1 MSQTGQLRIVILKWD
16 RLYGDLIRRHIWD
29 VWPNAVICAFQHG
42 IDALNEIQEQT
53 PHLFVTGVS
62 VEDMDGLEHLEPFI
76 DKPVPI
82 LIVTS
87 RPNTRMFEMLR
98 QVRYDGI
105 FDGSSEGMDHLPA
118 ALRRVLQGGHYVS
131 PSLVP
136 FLKGRK
142 SVTLEALTE
151 REQIVLSVI
160 GDGSDNKEASKRLGI
175 SQYTAMTHR
184 NAIMRKLGLHHS
196 KELMQYALVHG
207 YVVIT
212 AKGIYRPGFQ
222 RRIGLPADRRMA
234 GRKPASRVPV
244 EAEEAMEADA
254 TEFDS

>member
-1 MSQTGQLRIVILKWD
+1 MAQKGQLRIVILKWD

-29 VWPNAVICAFQHG
+29 VWPNAIVCAFQHG
-42 IDALNEIQEQT
+42 IDALAEIQEQT
-53 PHLFVTGVS
+53 PDLFVTGVA

-82 LIVTS
+82 LVVTS

-98 QVRYDGI
+98 HVRYDGI
-105 FDGSSEGMDHLPA
+105 FDGSSEGMDHLPV
-118 ALRRVLQGGHYVS
+118 ALRHVMQQRHYVS

-136 FLKGRK
+136 FLKERR

-175 SQYTAMTHR
+175 SHYTVLSHR
-184 NAIMRKLGLHHS
+184 IAIMRKLGLHHS
-196 KELMQYALVHG
+196 GELMQYALVHG

-212 AKGIYRPGFQ
+212 GKGIYRPGFQ
-222 RRIGLPADRRMA
+222 RRIGLPTDRRTG
-234 GRKPASRVPV
+234 GRKASVSMRVEE
-244 EAEEAMEADA
+244 EAEA
-254 TEFDS
+254 TPLNS

>member
-1 MSQTGQLRIVILKWD
+1 MAQNGQLRIVILKWD

-29 VWPNAVICAFQHG
+29 VWPNAIVCAFQHG
-42 IDALNEIQEQT
+42 IDALNEIQDQT
-53 PHLFVTGVS
+53 PDLFVTGVA

-76 DKPVPI
+76 NKPVPI

-98 QVRYDGI
+98 DIRYDGI
-105 FDGSSEGMDHLPA
+105 FDGSSEGMDHLPV
-118 ALRRVLQGGHYVS
+118 ALRQVLQGRHYVS

-136 FLKGRK
+136 FLKERK

-175 SQYTAMTHR
+175 SVYTVMTHR
-184 NAIMRKLGLHHS
+184 NAILRKLGLHHS

-212 AKGIYRPGFQ
+212 ARGIYRPGFQ
-222 RRIGLPADRRMA
+222 RRIGLIPDRRANGRNVEIGAPA
-234 GRKPASRVPV
+234 GG
-244 EAEEAMEADA
+244 EAEA
-254 TEFDS
+254 TAFDS

>member
-1 MSQTGQLRIVILKWD
+1 MAQNSQLRIVILKWD

-29 VWPNAVICAFQHG
+29 VWPNAIVCAFQHG

-53 PHLFVTGVS
+53 PDLFVTGVA

-76 DKPVPI
+76 NKPVPI

-98 QVRYDGI
+98 DIRYDGI
-105 FDGSSEGMDHLPA
+105 FDGSSEGMDHLPV
-118 ALRRVLQGGHYVS
+118 ALRQVLQGRHYVS

-136 FLKGRK
+136 FLKERK

-175 SQYTAMTHR
+175 SVYTVMTHR
-184 NAIMRKLGLHHS
+184 NAILRKLGLHHS

-212 AKGIYRPGFQ
+212 ARGIYRPGFQ
-222 RRIGLPADRRMA
+222 RRIGVASSQPSS
-234 GRKPASRVPV
+234 GRIPHVPIRQ
-244 EAEEAMEADA
+244 EEKAETTA
-254 TEFDS
+254 FDS

>member
-1 MSQTGQLRIVILKWD
+1 MAQNSQLRIVILKWD

-29 VWPNAVICAFQHG
+29 VWPNAIVCAFQHG
-42 IDALNEIQEQT
+42 IDALNEIQEQ
-53 PHLFVTGVS
+53 PPDLFVTGVA

-98 QVRYDGI
+98 EIRYDGI
-105 FDGSSEGMDHLPA
+105 FDGSSEGMEHLPV
-118 ALRRVLQGGHYVS
+118 ALRQVMQRRHYVS

-136 FLKGRK
+136 FLKERK

-184 NAIMRKLGLHHS
+184 NAIMRKLSLHHS

-222 RRIGLPADRRMA
+222 RRIGLSPDRRA
-234 GRKPASRVPV
+234 HGRNVDVRAPV
-244 EAEEAMEADA
+244 EEETEATA
-254 TEFDS
+254 FDS

>member
-1 MSQTGQLRIVILKWD
+1 MAQNGQLRVVILKWD

-29 VWPNAVICAFQHG
+29 VWPNAIVCAFQHG
-42 IDALNEIQEQT
+42 IDALNEIQDQT
-53 PHLFVTGVS
+53 PDLFVTGVA

-76 DKPVPI
+76 HKPVPI

-98 QVRYDGI
+98 EIRYDGI
-105 FDGSSEGMDHLPA
+105 FDGSSEGMDHLPV
-118 ALRRVLQGGHYVS
+118 ALRQVMQRRHYVS

-136 FLKGRK
+136 FLKERK

-175 SQYTAMTHR
+175 SVYTVMTHR
-184 NAIMRKLGLHHS
+184 NAILRKLGLHHS

-222 RRIGLPADRRMA
+222 RRIGFTPDRCA
-234 GRKPASRVPV
+234 TGRCVEVRAPV
-244 EAEEAMEADA
+244 NEENEVTA
-254 TEFDS
+254 FDS

>member
-1 MSQTGQLRIVILKWD
+1 MTSVPFIPRPLSRTSGPREIVRQFTPNWFAATMGTGVLAIALALVPGGGPLLYGIGRGLWLFNIGLFALFTLLYAARWIFFFDGARRIFGHSVVSMFVGCIPMGLATIINGILIYAQPQAGGEILRIV
-16 RLYGDLIRRHIWD
+16 
-29 VWPNAVICAFQHG
+29 
-42 IDALNEIQEQT
+42 
-53 PHLFVTGVS
+53 
-62 VEDMDGLEHLEPFI
+62 
-76 DKPVPI
+76 
-82 LIVTS
+82 
-87 RPNTRMFEMLR
+87 
-98 QVRYDGI
+98 
-105 FDGSSEGMDHLPA
+105 
-118 ALRRVLQGGHYVS
+118 
-131 PSLVP
+131 
-136 FLKGRK
+136 
-142 SVTLEALTE
+142 EALWWADA
-151 REQIVLSVI
+151 VLSVI

-234 GRKPASRVPV
+234 GRKPASRVPG
-244 EAEEAMEADA
+244 EAEEAIEADA

>member
-1 MSQTGQLRIVILKWD
+1 MAQNGQLRIVILKWD

-29 VWPNAVICAFQHG
+29 VWPNAIVCAFQHG

-53 PHLFVTGVS
+53 PDLFVTGVA
-62 VEDMDGLEHLEPFI
+62 VDDMDGLEHLEPFI
-76 DKPVPI
+76 HKPVPI
-82 LIVTS
+82 LIVAS

-98 QVRYDGI
+98 EIRYDGI
-105 FDGSSEGMDHLPA
+105 FDGSSEGMDHLPV
-118 ALRRVLQGGHYVS
+118 ALRQVMQRRHYVS

-136 FLKGRK
+136 FLKERK

-175 SQYTAMTHR
+175 SVYTVMTHR
-184 NAIMRKLGLHHS
+184 NAILRKLGLHHS

-212 AKGIYRPGFQ
+212 ARGIYRPGFQ
-222 RRIGLPADRRMA
+222 RRIGLIPDRHGN
-234 GRKPASRVPV
+234 GRNVEVAAPV
-244 EAEEAMEADA
+244 AEEAEA

>member
-1 MSQTGQLRIVILKWD
+1 MTQTGQLRVVILKWD

-29 VWPNAVICAFQHG
+29 VWPNAIVCAFQHG

-53 PHLFVTGVS
+53 PDLFVTGVA

-98 QVRYDGI
+98 HVRYDGI
-105 FDGSSEGMDHLPA
+105 FDGSSEGMDHLPV
-118 ALRRVLQGGHYVS
+118 ALRHVVQHRHYVS

-136 FLKGRK
+136 FLKERR
-142 SVTLEALTE
+142 SVTLEALTD

-160 GDGSDNKEASKRLGI
+160 GDGSDNKQASKRLGI
-175 SQYTAMTHR
+175 SQYTVLSHR
-184 NAIMRKLGLHHS
+184 IAIMRKLDLHHS

-222 RRIGLPADRRMA
+222 RRIGLPTERRSG
-234 GRKPASRVPV
+234 GRLSGARVPV
-244 EAEEAMEADA
+244 EEVAEV
-254 TEFDS
+254 TPFDS